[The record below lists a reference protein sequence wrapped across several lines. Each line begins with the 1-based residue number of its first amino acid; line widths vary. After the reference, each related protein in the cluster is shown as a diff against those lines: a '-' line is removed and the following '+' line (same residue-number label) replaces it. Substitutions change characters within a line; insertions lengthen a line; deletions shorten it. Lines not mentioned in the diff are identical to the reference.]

1 MPSIIV
7 AAALSDGVSPKR
19 IPFRIRSG
27 QVSLP
32 APAVKF
38 EITTSS
44 NENVNDSIAPATIAG
59 ASRGS
64 VTWRNVASAD
74 APRSMLA
81 SSSVEPIDTKR
92 ARTTSSTSDALNTE
106 WARNIVTSPSSKP
119 TFTKKISDDTA
130 ITSSGTTSVRKTST
144 SNGLRMRRLTFE
156 SASAAAVPK
165 TVATTADATAI
176 SNERVI
182 ADVIVSSSSA
192 RLNGC
197 VEKPAKSATLLP
209 ELNAKITT
217 TTIGKKRNAYTSALN
232 PPSSDGTGSSRGT

>member
-1 MPSIIV
+1 MTPSIIV
-7 AAALSDGVSPKR
+7 AAALRSGLRPKR
-19 IPFRIRSG
+19 RPDRIRSG

-44 NENVNDSIAPATIAG
+44 KENVNESIAPARIAG

-81 SSSVEPIDTKR
+81 SSSDEPIDTKR
-92 ARTTSSTSDALNTE
+92 ARTTSSTSDALNTVC
-106 WARNIVTSPSSKP
+106 AMNIGTRPSSKP
-119 TFTKKISDDTA
+119 TLTKKISDATA

-144 SNGLRMRRLTFE
+144 SNGLRTRRLIRD

-165 TVATTADATAI
+165 TVAMTAEATAI
-176 SNERVI
+176 CSERLIESVI
-182 ADVIVSSSSA
+182 ESSSSA
-192 RLNGC
+192 RLNGWS
-197 VEKPAKSATLLP
+197 EKPANSATFVP

-217 TTIGKKRNAYTSALN
+217 TTIGKKRNT
-232 PPSSDGTGSSRGT
+232 